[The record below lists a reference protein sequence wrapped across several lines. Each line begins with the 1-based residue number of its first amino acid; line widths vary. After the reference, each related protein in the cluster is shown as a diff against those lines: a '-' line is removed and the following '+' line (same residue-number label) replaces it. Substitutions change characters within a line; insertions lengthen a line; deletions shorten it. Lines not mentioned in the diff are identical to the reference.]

1 MNNAQAFVQGL
12 IGFKFTFKPIE
23 KGKDRPVQTVEIHD
37 LTDMPISSG
46 GTVSAFNCTLT
57 FAGKRGNIQTQRQI
71 SVARML
77 EYVGQ
82 AASDP
87 EVYEEVVYTAPPP
100 KEKKE
105 KAPKAEK
112 PVKPKKLSKKQLA
125 AQEAEAAQPSDED
138 FPEDPFAGQEDWDLT
153 TGNHDDDGVVGN
165 NYPNF

>member
-12 IGFKFTFKPIE
+12 VGFKFTFKPIE

-37 LTDMPISSG
+37 QCEMPISSG
-46 GTVSAFNCTLT
+46 GTVPAFNCTLT
-57 FAGKRGNIQTQRQI
+57 FAGKRGNIQTKRQI
-71 SVARML
+71 SVTRML

-87 EVYEEVVYTAPPP
+87 TEHEEVIYVAPPP

-112 PVKPKKLSKKQLA
+112 PVKEKKKSKKQLA
-125 AQEAEAAQPSDED
+125 AEEAEAAQIADED
-138 FPEDPFAGQEDWDLT
+138 FPEDPFAGQED
-153 TGNHDDDGVVGN
+153 
-165 NYPNF
+165 

>member
-23 KGKDRPVQTVEIHD
+23 KGKDRPVQTIHIHEQME
-37 LTDMPISSG
+37 MPISSG
-46 GTVSAFNCTLT
+46 GTVPAFNCTLT
-57 FAGKRGNIQTQRQI
+57 FAGKRGTIQTARQI

-77 EYVGQ
+77 EYVAQ

-87 EVYEEVVYTAPPP
+87 TDYEEVIYVAPPP

-112 PVKPKKLSKKQLA
+112 PVKEKKLSKKQQA
-125 AQEAEAAQPSDED
+125 AQDAQAEAEAASNEGVED
-138 FPEDPFAGQEDWDLT
+138 FPEDPFAGQED
-153 TGNHDDDGVVGN
+153 
-165 NYPNF
+165 